1 MPYDPSKHNRQS
13 LRLRGYDYAQSGA
26 YFVTVCTQHRQ
37 CLFGEVKEGT
47 MVLNEAGQ
55 IVAEE
60 WLRSEIIREEIT
72 LDAFVVMPNHMH
84 GIVVIDAE
92 DTLVAGSGSG
102 GNPDKTDG
110 VGATDSGRHA
120 PRDIPGRVDGV
131 VGATGPSPLPRD
143 EPAPPTHP
151 STHSSV
157 LPNDQRPGPPPRSL
171 GALMAGFKGI
181 TTKRINRL
189 LQTVGA
195 RVWQRNYHDHIIRNE
210 RSWHR
215 IRRYIETNPA
225 RWDDDTHYQPS

>member
-1 MPYDPSKHNRQS
+1 MPYDSSKHNRQS
-13 LRLRGYDYAQSGA
+13 MRLRGYDYAQSGA

-37 CLFGEVKEGT
+37 CLFGEVDEGM

-72 LDAFVVMPNHMH
+72 LDAFVIMPNHMH
-84 GIVVIDAE
+84 GIVVIDAG
-92 DTLVAGSGSG
+92 DTG
-102 GNPDKTDG
+102 GATGPSSKYNHDGTDG
-110 VGATDSGRHA
+110 
-120 PRDIPGRVDGV
+120 DGVV

-143 EPAPPTHP
+143 EPTSPPDPTIR
-151 STHSSV
+151 SRSSI

-189 LQTVGA
+189 RQTVGA
-195 RVWQRNYHDHIIRNE
+195 RVWQRNYHDHIIRHE
-210 RSWHR
+210 RAWHR
-215 IRRYIETNPA
+215 IRQYIEANPA
-225 RWDDDTHYQPS
+225 RCADDTYYAP